1 MDTHAVEA
9 LAVTR
14 EEDLELVTGWVHD
27 AHFDYE
33 EASFSEAASRGTVP
47 FAQESGWGD
56 RHSSMPNPQLLRR
69 TLFSRQYRVPF
80 VRCLLVIENAL
91 EMSVDEAGREDP
103 GMLDEVTFDATR
115 REVRLAAVVGPGIV
129 VLVTDLNL
137 RVIVTQEV
145 VVEVCRKVLRG
156 WPAESDS
163 PL

>member
-1 MDTHAVEA
+1 MDTDV

-14 EEDLELVTGWVHD
+14 EEDLELATGWVHD

-33 EASFSEAASRGTVP
+33 EASFSEAASRATVP

-56 RHSSMPNPQLLRR
+56 RHPSMPNPELLRR

-91 EMSVDEAGREDP
+91 GMWVDEAGRGDP
-103 GMLDEVTFDATR
+103 GMLDELTFDATR
-115 REVRLAAVVGPGIV
+115 REVRLAAVVGPGIAV
-129 VLVTDLNL
+129 PVRDLSL

-145 VVEVCRKVLRG
+145 VVEVRRQVLRG
-156 WPAESDS
+156 WPVESDS